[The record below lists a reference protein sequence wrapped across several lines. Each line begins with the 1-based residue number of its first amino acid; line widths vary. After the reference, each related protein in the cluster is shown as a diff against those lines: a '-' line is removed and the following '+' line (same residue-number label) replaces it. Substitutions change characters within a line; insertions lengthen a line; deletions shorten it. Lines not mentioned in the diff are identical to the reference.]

1 MSEIRVY
8 DSGYRGA
15 CRSERAEQI
24 DCISWVD
31 HNFPERSTLLF
42 HPANEAKGT
51 ASHHALRKKE
61 GVRGGVSDI
70 IGLNNLP
77 PFICELKR
85 LDRTKSALSATQK
98 AFAAAAAASGHFVCV
113 AYGFEQFKLAYNDY
127 LQYHVN
133 QQVTKT

>member
-1 MSEIRVY
+1 MIRTY

-15 CRSERAEQI
+15 CRTERAEQI

-70 IGLNNLP
+70 IDLNNTP
-77 PFICELKR
+77 SFICELKR
-85 LDRTKSALSATQK
+85 KDRTKSALSPTQK
-98 AFAAAAAASGHFVCV
+98 TFTAAADAAGHFVCV
-113 AYGFEQFKLAYNDY
+113 CYGFEQFKLAYNDY
-127 LQYHVN
+127 IAYHVK
-133 QQVTKT
+133 QQVIKA